1 MVAIAAPSA
10 LIGFNGSTPGAVAW
24 LQELSSVRIQG
35 IVDDTLQAT
44 RAALTA
50 GREQGMGSKAIA
62 RMITGTK
69 QGTQRVGGILGL
81 TTQQTDSIMAG
92 RAKLASGDPKLM
104 REYLNLKLLDR
115 RYDAQIKK
123 AIAEGRAITG
133 PALDRILE
141 AHKSKALAY
150 RGKLIAK
157 NETFSALEAGRREAI
172 AQALQNPEVEGATK
186 RWQHNLSQE
195 PREDHVAMSGTV
207 IDFNEDFVFGTVRMK
222 NAHDPDGGAEHN
234 LGCRCITV
242 YRIRMRTDD

>member
-1 MVAIAAPSA
+1 
-10 LIGFNGSTPGAVAW
+10 
-24 LQELSSVRIQG
+24 
-35 IVDDTLQAT
+35 
-44 RAALTA
+44 
-50 GREQGMGSKAIA
+50 MGSRAIA

-81 TTQQTDSIMAG
+81 TTQQTDSIMGKYDDVG
-92 RAKLASGDPKLM
+92 RLISMGGRQKLASGDPKL
-104 REYLNLKLLDR
+104 KLRDR

-133 PALDRILE
+133 PALDKIMD